1 MSKQEDDIDKDLNF
15 SKTRKENRETAI
27 LYRVDE
33 RTLTIVNRLERL
45 QEWSERQDSRLSV
58 IENKVNFHQSVIK
71 GILFVLAAIVTALVG
86 NIVGFIGF

>member
-1 MSKQEDDIDKDLNF
+1 MSNQKDDIDKDFDF
-15 SKTRKENRETAI
+15 SKNIKTNRETAI

-45 QEWSERQDSRLSV
+45 QKWSEEQDSQLSV
-58 IENKVNFHQSVIK
+58 IENKVNFHQAVIK
-71 GILFVLAAIVTALVG
+71 GILFVLAAIVTALIG

>member
-1 MSKQEDDIDKDLNF
+1 MSEKQNNIDKESSI
-15 SKTRKENRETAI
+15 SKTRQENRETAI

-33 RTLTIVNRLERL
+33 RTLTIINRLERL
-45 QEWSERQDSRLSV
+45 QEWSEKQDSRLSV

-86 NIVGFIGF
+86 NIIGFIGF